1 MTRLKILWLS
11 HFVPYPPVGGAYQRC
26 YHLLKRL
33 GAQHEVHLIA
43 LRHKHDTHPGID
55 EATERGEL
63 GRFCR
68 TVDIIDMSGSMK
80 GLRLAARALAGAA
93 TALPLSV
100 SVYRSAEVRRHV
112 ARRCRETAAD
122 VVHFD
127 VLGLAPFLDVI
138 GDVPTVVSHMGA
150 ESLMIERRITTDPK
164 LLKKLFFSFEAVA
177 LRRYERRTCGRFDL
191 NIVVSDDDGR
201 ILKRIAPDAS
211 FATVANGVD
220 LDYFQPV
227 TPAGDRTLLFAG
239 RLDQY
244 SNRGGL
250 LHFIE
255 HAWPLVTARYPDVV
269 FHIIGNNPP
278 EPLLTMAAADPRIK
292 VHGFVPDIRPFF
304 AQSSV
309 VVCPLRDGGGTRLKI
324 LDALA
329 LGLPIVSSTIG
340 CEGIDV
346 VAERH
351 LLIADSPMEFARQIG
366 RLFDDPALARTLVSE
381 GRRLIETT
389 YSWDALTDQLIDCY
403 RSVAGHGLS
412 RRTA

>member
-1 MTRLKILWLS
+1 MNRLKILWLS

-33 GAQHEVHLIA
+33 GAQHDVHLIA
-43 LRHKHDTHPGID
+43 MRHKRATHPGVD
-55 EATERGEL
+55 EQIERSEL

-68 TVDIIDMSGSMK
+68 TVDIVDISHAMDGP
-80 GLRLAARALAGAA
+80 GLVTRALAGIPTA
-93 TALPLSV
+93 TPLSV
-100 SVYRSAEVRRHV
+100 SVYRSPEVRQRI
-112 ARRCRETAAD
+112 AQRCRQIAFD
-122 VVHFD
+122 VIHFD
-127 VLGLAPFLDVI
+127 VLGLAQFLGVV

-150 ESLMIERRITTDPK
+150 ESLMIERRISTDPR
-164 LLKKLFFSFEAVA
+164 LLKKLFFSLEAVA
-177 LRRYERRTCGRFDL
+177 LRRYERRMCGRFDL
-191 NIVVSDDDGR
+191 NVVVSDDDGR
-201 ILKRIAPDAS
+201 ILKEIAPDAA

-220 LDYFQPV
+220 LDYFRPV
-227 TPAGDRTLLFAG
+227 TPTGHRTLLFAG

-250 LHFIE
+250 LHFVD
-255 HAWPLVTARYPDVV
+255 HAWPLVTARYPDVT
-269 FHIIGNNPP
+269 FHVIGNNPP
-278 EPLLTMAAADPRIK
+278 AQLLALAAEDPRIK

-304 AQSSV
+304 EQSSV

-329 LGLPIVSSTIG
+329 LGVPIVSSTIG

-346 VAERH
+346 AAERH

-366 RLFDDPALARTLVSE
+366 RLFDEPALARALTSE

-389 YSWDALTDQLIDCY
+389 YSWDVLTDELIRQY
-403 RSVAGHGLS
+403 RSVAGHALS